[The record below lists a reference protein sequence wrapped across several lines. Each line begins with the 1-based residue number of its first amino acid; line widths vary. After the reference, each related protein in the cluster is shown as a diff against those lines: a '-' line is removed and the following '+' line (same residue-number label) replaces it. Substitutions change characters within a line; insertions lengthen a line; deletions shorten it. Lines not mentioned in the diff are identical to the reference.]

1 MELSVYSN
9 TATCSSQVFAVLNT
23 VQYSILFSAW
33 CRQPDNGSPHDLQY
47 SGNIQ
52 LNCKMNHRNVV
63 NGRTGTS
70 DTTSH
75 EDVRVGR
82 CTQCAFEREPRC
94 DEGAGIS
101 DDVCVV
107 LSTGSLSAQVLTAT

>member
-1 MELSVYSN
+1 MDLPMIYS
-9 TATCSSQVFAVLNT
+9 
-23 VQYSILFSAW
+23 
-33 CRQPDNGSPHDLQY
+33 R
-47 SGNIQ
+47 NIQ
-52 LNCKMNHRNVV
+52 LNCKMKHRNVV

-70 DTTSH
+70 ETNSH
-75 EDVRVGR
+75 KDLGVGR
-82 CTQCAFEREPRC
+82 CTQRAFEREPRC